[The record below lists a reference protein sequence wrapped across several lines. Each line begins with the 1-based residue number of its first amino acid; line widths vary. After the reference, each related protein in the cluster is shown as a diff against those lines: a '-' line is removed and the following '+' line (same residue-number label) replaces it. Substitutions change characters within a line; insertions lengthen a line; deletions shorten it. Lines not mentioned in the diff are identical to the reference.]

1 MICDVL
7 LNFCFTVTIV
17 SDKVV
22 YWRCWCW
29 TGLTAAAAHDPPPW
43 GYWARSGDTR
53 QPGRH
58 TVMSQVLSTEQLPT
72 CQQQYWTRYLRHV
85 RLILA
90 HMQPW
95 LNFWTNHRFSAF
107 FIFNVRLNLNCTRY
121 TPICAWTGSNLVKE
135 SCWKR
140 QEATSIGAVKVRP
153 FIVFPLE
160 QWCTLMI
167 ACWKTGTIWNFID
180 GSKICDNIQLER

>member
-1 MICDVL
+1 MIHL
-7 LNFCFTVTIV
+7 HEVTGPAV
-17 SDKVV
+17 GTPGSPGVTQWWV
-22 YWRCWCW
+22 R
-29 TGLTAAAAHDPPPW
+29 
-43 GYWARSGDTR
+43 YWAASNMSA
-53 QPGRH
+53 
-58 TVMSQVLSTEQLPT
+58 TVLNKISAPCEAYPSSHATLIKLFKSIIDFQL
-72 CQQQYWTRYLRHV
+72 
-85 RLILA
+85 
-90 HMQPW
+90 
-95 LNFWTNHRFSAF
+95 F
-107 FIFNVRLNLNCTRY
+107 FIFNVSLNLNCTWY